1 MPRERPIYSDFFY
14 DPLTEDVEELLARFQ
29 QSDSIRYEYFSAAWR
44 QMGFSDVFI
53 GIVSMAEQKRFSRVT
68 LATAVKYFL
77 PPYSYQI
84 RAGGLYLMFGL
95 YNTQLAIPRVP
106 IRLALGDWD
115 IIQKFLK
122 DSVNSGH
129 QDVVYIYHKLVAA
142 KAIHFTAMPHFLSF
156 LKLRKRKQ
164 NNVCAEFIGRSMA
177 VQELFSADILD
188 EVSNIESQYEKLK
201 ENTVAVRCEASMTQ
215 RDFTARLKDCMAEFL
230 TWQQK
235 TFSQAE
241 ADNKGGG
248 GDDEDDDEEEEDEE
262 ERDYKASSSR
272 ARLISSIKQKSY
284 SNFQEAPKARRHRQP
299 EKLKVESSSSGSE
312 QHYGSGR
319 KRRPPS
325 LRARTWKSLG
335 VTKDESRVQVW
346 LLSAPEQKE
355 RVPVKRTNQTPPY
368 KD

>member
-84 RAGGLYLMFGL
+84 RVGGLYLMFGL
-95 YNTQLAIPRVP
+95 YNTQLAVP
-106 IRLALGDWD
+106 PVQIRLALKDWD

-122 DSVNSGH
+122 DSLNSGH

-164 NNVCAEFIGRSMA
+164 KTMCAGFIGRTMA
-177 VQELFSADILD
+177 VQELFSADILE

-201 ENTVAVRCEASMTQ
+201 ENTVA
-215 RDFTARLKDCMAEFL
+215 
-230 TWQQK
+230 
-235 TFSQAE
+235 
-241 ADNKGGG
+241 DNKGAG
-248 GDDEDDDEEEEDEE
+248 GDDDDDDDDEEEDEDEE

-284 SNFQEAPKARRHRQP
+284 SNFQEVSKARRHGSR
-299 EKLKVESSSSGSE
+299 SGSE
-312 QHYGSGR
+312 QHYESGR
-319 KRRPPS
+319 KKRPPS

-335 VTKDESRVQVW
+335 VTKDESRMQVW
-346 LLSAPEQKE
+346 LLSAPDQKE

-368 KD
+368 KE

>member
-84 RAGGLYLMFGL
+84 RVGGLYLMFGL
-95 YNTQLAIPRVP
+95 YNTQLAVP
-106 IRLALGDWD
+106 PVQIRLALKDWD

-122 DSVNSGH
+122 DSLNSGH
-129 QDVVYIYHKLVAA
+129 QDVVYIYRKLVAA

-164 NNVCAEFIGRSMA
+164 KTMCAGFIGRTMA
-177 VQELFSADILD
+177 VQELFSADILE
-188 EVSNIESQYEKLK
+188 EVGNIESQYEKLK

-235 TFSQAE
+235 TFSQA
-241 ADNKGGG
+241 
-248 GDDEDDDEEEEDEE
+248 
-262 ERDYKASSSR
+262 SSSR

-284 SNFQEAPKARRHRQP
+284 SNFQEVSKARRHRQP
-299 EKLKVESSSSGSE
+299 VKLKVESSSSGSE
-312 QHYGSGR
+312 QHYESGR
-319 KRRPPS
+319 KKRPPS

-335 VTKDESRVQVW
+335 VTKDESRMQVW
-346 LLSAPEQKE
+346 LLSAPDQKE

-368 KD
+368 KE

>member
-1 MPRERPIYSDFFY
+1 MPRERPIYSDFFYY

-84 RAGGLYLMFGL
+84 RVGGLYLMFAL
-95 YNTQLAIPRVP
+95 YNTQLAVPRVP

-115 IIQKFLK
+115 IIQRFLK

-129 QDVVYIYHKLVAA
+129 QDVVFIYHKLVAA

-177 VQELFSADILD
+177 VQELFSADILE

-241 ADNKGGG
+241 AAQQPEPD
-248 GDDEDDDEEEEDEE
+248 
-262 ERDYKASSSR
+262 SSPP
-272 ARLISSIKQKSY
+272 SSKKSY
-284 SNFQEAPKARRHRQP
+284 SKFQEAPKARRHRQP

-368 KD
+368 KE